1 MPTVVPFA
9 APRHAEGVALLD
21 AAWVAEGVSPWRGA
35 ALTARAAAA
44 TAARDSVVFVV
55 LEDGEDGS
63 VAGFAW
69 ADVVPDTRDIPLD
82 GRASRLLAELHFIY
96 CGAAHRGGGNGLAL
110 FRAVEGR
117 CAALGATHL
126 ELVADNSANTGAL
139 LRFYAEQCGMG
150 YMFTR
155 LRKELALPPPL
166 LRAQPLPSAALPC
179 CCCRAAVALA
189 GIGVGLALGFVLARR
204 R

>member
-1 MPTVVPFA
+1 M
-9 APRHAEGVALLD
+9 LD

-63 VAGFAW
+63 VAGCAW

-139 LRFYAEQCGMG
+139 LRFYAAVRHGLHV
-150 YMFTR
+150 YHR

-166 LRAQPLPSAALPC
+166 LRAQPLPSSALPS
-179 CCCRAAVALA
+179 CCCRTAVALA